1 MEGRELIEKYI
12 SYISGERG
20 LAKNS
25 IESYKR
31 DLYQFLEFVQE
42 AMGIKDVEN
51 IRRADIREYVSA
63 LIQYGFSKKSV
74 ERKLSALRGFFKY
87 LKRIQVISSNPVL
100 GIQNP
105 KEERYLPMVI
115 PEKRI
120 NEMLD
125 NWIPES
131 IMEARDK
138 SIIELMYSSGLR
150 ASEVI
155 SLKWENLDLK
165 TMELRVKG
173 KGGKERIVPLG
184 KRARE
189 ALKVYV
195 NFLGD
200 KLNKSN
206 FVFLNRFGKKLSR
219 KGLWLIIKKR
229 FETMAFMYGVHPHT
243 LRHSFATHLLNH
255 GADLRSIQEL
265 LGHASLAT
273 TSIYTNLSIQSLQ
286 EIYKKTHPR
295 SKLDE

>member
-1 MEGRELIEKYI
+1 
-12 SYISGERG
+12 
-20 LAKNS
+20 
-25 IESYKR
+25 
-31 DLYQFLEFVQE
+31 
-42 AMGIKDVEN
+42 VEN

-189 ALKVYV
+189 ALEVYV

-206 FVFLNRFGKKLSR
+206 FIFLNRFGKKLSR

-229 FETMAFMYGVHPHT
+229 FETMALMYGVHPHT

-273 TSIYTNLSIQSLQ
+273 TSIYTNLSIQSLR

>member
-12 SYISGERG
+12 SYILGERG

-105 KEERYLPMVI
+105 KEEQCLPMVI
-115 PEKRI
+115 SEKRI

-189 ALKVYV
+189 ALEVYV

-206 FVFLNRFGKKLSR
+206 FIFLNRFGKKLSR

-229 FETMAFMYGVHPHT
+229 FETIALMYGVHPHT

>member
-12 SYISGERG
+12 SYILGERG

-105 KEERYLPMVI
+105 KEERCLPMVI
-115 PEKRI
+115 SEKRI

-189 ALKVYV
+189 ALEVYV

-206 FVFLNRFGKKLSR
+206 FIFLNRFGKKLSR

-229 FETMAFMYGVHPHT
+229 FETIALMYGVHPHT

>member
-189 ALKVYV
+189 ALEVYV

-200 KLNKSN
+200 RINKSN
-206 FVFLNRFGKKLSR
+206 FIFLNRFGKKLSR

-229 FETMAFMYGVHPHT
+229 FETMALMYGVHPHT

-273 TSIYTNLSIQSLQ
+273 TSIYTSLSIQSLR

-295 SKLDE
+295 GKLDE

>member
-12 SYISGERG
+12 SYILGERG

-273 TSIYTNLSIQSLQ
+273 TSIYTNLSIQSLR

>member
-42 AMGIKDVEN
+42 AMGIKDIEN

-125 NWIPES
+125 NWIPEN

-165 TMELRVKG
+165 TMELRVRG

-189 ALKVYV
+189 ALEVYV

-206 FVFLNRFGKKLSR
+206 FIFLNRFGKKLSR

-229 FETMAFMYGVHPHT
+229 FETMALMYGVHPHT

>member
-115 PEKRI
+115 SEKRI

-125 NWIPES
+125 NWAPES

-273 TSIYTNLSIQSLQ
+273 TSIYTNLSIQSLR

>member
-20 LAKNS
+20 MAKNS

-63 LIQYGFSKKSV
+63 MIQYGFSKKSV

-189 ALKVYV
+189 ALEVYV

-200 KLNKSN
+200 KINKSN
-206 FVFLNRFGKKLSR
+206 FIFLNRFGKKLSR

-229 FETMAFMYGVHPHT
+229 FETMALMYGVHPHT

>member
-12 SYISGERG
+12 SYILGERG

-105 KEERYLPMVI
+105 KEERCLPMVI
-115 PEKRI
+115 SEKRI

-229 FETMAFMYGVHPHT
+229 FETIALMYGVHPHT

-273 TSIYTNLSIQSLQ
+273 TSIYTNLSIQSLR

>member
-273 TSIYTNLSIQSLQ
+273 TSIYTNLSIQSLR

>member
-189 ALKVYV
+189 ALEVYV

-200 KLNKSN
+200 KINKSN
-206 FVFLNRFGKKLSR
+206 FIFLNRFGKKLSR

-229 FETMAFMYGVHPHT
+229 FETMALMYGVHPHT

>member
-189 ALKVYV
+189 ALEVYV

-206 FVFLNRFGKKLSR
+206 FIFLNRFGKKLSR

-229 FETMAFMYGVHPHT
+229 FETMALMYGVHPHT

-273 TSIYTNLSIQSLQ
+273 TSIYTSLSIQSLR

>member
-189 ALKVYV
+189 ALEVYV

-200 KLNKSN
+200 RINKSN
-206 FVFLNRFGKKLSR
+206 FIFLNRFGKKLSR

-273 TSIYTNLSIQSLQ
+273 TSIYTNLSIQSLR

>member
-12 SYISGERG
+12 SYILGERG

-87 LKRIQVISSNPVL
+87 LKRTQVISSNPVL

-105 KEERYLPMVI
+105 KEERCLPMVI
-115 PEKRI
+115 SEKRI

-189 ALKVYV
+189 ALEVYV

-206 FVFLNRFGKKLSR
+206 FIFLNRFGKKLSR

-229 FETMAFMYGVHPHT
+229 FETIALMYGVHPHT

-273 TSIYTNLSIQSLQ
+273 TSIYTNLSIQSLR

>member
-12 SYISGERG
+12 SYILGERG

-189 ALKVYV
+189 ALEVYV

-206 FVFLNRFGKKLSR
+206 FIFLNRFGKKLSR

-229 FETMAFMYGVHPHT
+229 FETIALMYGVHPHT

>member
-189 ALKVYV
+189 ALEVYV

-200 KLNKSN
+200 RINKSN
-206 FVFLNRFGKKLSR
+206 FIFLNRFGKKLSR

-229 FETMAFMYGVHPHT
+229 FETMALMYGVHPHT

>member
-12 SYISGERG
+12 SYILGERG

-115 PEKRI
+115 SEKRI

-125 NWIPES
+125 NWAPES

-189 ALKVYV
+189 ALEVYV

-206 FVFLNRFGKKLSR
+206 FIFLNRFGKKLSR

-229 FETMAFMYGVHPHT
+229 FETIALMYGVHPHT
-243 LRHSFATHLLNH
+243 LRHCFATHLLNH

>member
-189 ALKVYV
+189 ALEVYV

-206 FVFLNRFGKKLSR
+206 FIFLNRFGKKLSR

-229 FETMAFMYGVHPHT
+229 FETMALMYGVHPHT

-273 TSIYTNLSIQSLQ
+273 TSIYTNLSIQSLR

>member
-25 IESYKR
+25 IEAYKR

-189 ALKVYV
+189 ALEVYV

-200 KLNKSN
+200 RINKSN
-206 FVFLNRFGKKLSR
+206 FIFLNRFGKKLSR

-229 FETMAFMYGVHPHT
+229 FETMALMYGVHPHT

>member
-42 AMGIKDVEN
+42 AMGIKDIEN

-125 NWIPES
+125 NWIPEN

-165 TMELRVKG
+165 TMELRVRG

-189 ALKVYV
+189 ALEVYV

-206 FVFLNRFGKKLSR
+206 FIFLNRFGKKLSR

-229 FETMAFMYGVHPHT
+229 FETMALMYGVHPHT

-273 TSIYTNLSIQSLQ
+273 TSIYTSLSIQSLR

>member
-12 SYISGERG
+12 SYILGERG

-105 KEERYLPMVI
+105 KEERCLPMVI
-115 PEKRI
+115 SEKRI

-195 NFLGD
+195 NFLAD

-273 TSIYTNLSIQSLQ
+273 TSIYTNLSIQSLR

>member
-12 SYISGERG
+12 SYILGERG

-189 ALKVYV
+189 ALEVYV

-200 KLNKSN
+200 KINKSN
-206 FVFLNRFGKKLSR
+206 FIFLNRFGKKLSR

-229 FETMAFMYGVHPHT
+229 FETMALMYGVHPHT

>member
-229 FETMAFMYGVHPHT
+229 FETMALMYGVHPHT

>member
-189 ALKVYV
+189 ALEVYV

-200 KLNKSN
+200 RINKSN
-206 FVFLNRFGKKLSR
+206 FIFLNRFGKKLSR

-229 FETMAFMYGVHPHT
+229 FETMALMYGVHPHT

-273 TSIYTNLSIQSLQ
+273 TSIYTNLSIQSLR

>member
-229 FETMAFMYGVHPHT
+229 FETMALMYGVHPHT

-273 TSIYTNLSIQSLQ
+273 TSIYTNLSIQSLR

>member
-12 SYISGERG
+12 SYILGERG

-105 KEERYLPMVI
+105 KEERCLPMVI
-115 PEKRI
+115 SEKRI

-189 ALKVYV
+189 ALEVYV

-206 FVFLNRFGKKLSR
+206 FIFLNRFGKKLSR

-273 TSIYTNLSIQSLQ
+273 TSIYTNLSIQSLR

>member
-12 SYISGERG
+12 SYILGERG

-105 KEERYLPMVI
+105 KEERCLPMVI
-115 PEKRI
+115 SEKRI

-189 ALKVYV
+189 ALEVYV

-206 FVFLNRFGKKLSR
+206 FIFLNRFGKKLSR

-229 FETMAFMYGVHPHT
+229 FETIALMYGVHPHT

-273 TSIYTNLSIQSLQ
+273 TSIYTNLSIQSLR

>member
-1 MEGRELIEKYI
+1 MEGRELIERYM
-12 SYISGERG
+12 SYLSGEKG
-20 LAKNS
+20 LARNS
-25 IESYKR
+25 IDSYRR
-31 DLYQFLEFVQE
+31 DLYQFLEFIQE
-42 AMGIKDVEN
+42 AMGIKDIEN

-63 LIQYGFSKKSV
+63 LIQYGFSKRSV

-87 LKRIQVISSNPVL
+87 LKRIKLISSNPVL

-125 NWIPES
+125 NWTPQNLL
-131 IMEARDK
+131 EARDK
-138 SIIELMYSSGLR
+138 SIIEFMYSSGLR

-155 SLKWENLDLK
+155 SLKWEHLDLK

-173 KGGKERIVPLG
+173 KGDKERIVPLG

-189 ALKVYV
+189 ALEIYM

-206 FVFLNRFGKKLSR
+206 FIFLNRFGRKLSR
-219 KGLWLIIKKR
+219 KGLWLIIKRR
-229 FETMAFMYGVHPHT
+229 FEAMALMYGVHPHT

-273 TSIYTNLSIQSLQ
+273 TSVYTNLSIQSLQ
-286 EIYKKTHPR
+286 EIYKKAHPR